1 MEEIDMFRNYFKIA
15 IRNLLRHRVYS
26 VINVMGLAV
35 GMAIFILILSYVQNE
50 LSYDSFHERSDQLYR
65 LMRVQK
71 MDGRMSP
78 SFFVP
83 APLAPALLNDFPEII
98 HAVRMT
104 GTGRLTINY
113 KDKSFVEKRLILA
126 DSPFFEAFSFPL
138 VRGNPRTALQDKYS
152 VTITEE
158 IAEKYFGDED
168 PIGKVLTCT
177 NRIDLKVVAVA
188 KNLPQNTVLDFDFLA
203 SFELINELF
212 GFNYLDSW
220 GAFNFSTY
228 VMARENIL
236 LSEFEKKSIE
246 ACQRYR
252 PSEIPDHQILYSL
265 FLQPIT
271 QVHLDTNVRLFIYIF
286 SAIAL
291 FILILAC
298 VNFMNL
304 AVAQSSAR
312 EKEVGMRK
320 VIGANRFQLIKQFLG
335 ESVFLSFVALPI
347 AICIVELLLPVYNAL
362 LNLNLQINYL
372 QNWVFIVGLMATAL
386 LVGIISGSYPAFYA
400 SATRPVHTLKSAFKS
415 TPKRSVL
422 RSILV
427 VSQFSVSIILIV
439 GTIVMH
445 NQLHFIRTK
454 DLGFNKENILSVI
467 LYDRNLSQNY
477 ESLKS
482 ELLKSPNILSASGNY
497 FMGGG
502 NNTVQWEGMQEDDY
516 MVMRYFT
523 VDSDFL
529 ETFQIDLLEGRNF
542 QKGSLSDVKYSY
554 LLNESALKALGWESG
569 VGKQFEVQMAGSE
582 MGRVIGVVKDFHFQ
596 TLHRKIRPL
605 VLRTAP
611 SFSVVS
617 LKIVPDDIPGT
628 LAFIRSQIKE
638 RAPNAPFEYYFV
650 DSDIEGMYRSERIM
664 SRMLSHFSF
673 LAIFIACLGLI
684 GLTSYS
690 IVQRTREIG
699 IRKVL
704 GATSSNIVTLLTK
717 QFIQWVLLANIIA
730 WPIAYYAMNRLLQ
743 FYAYRINIG
752 IWIFL
757 LAAFLAFF
765 IAVFTVSV
773 QAIRAAL
780 ANPVDALRYE

>member
-1 MEEIDMFRNYFKIA
+1 MFRNYFKIA
-15 IRNLLRHRVYS
+15 FRNLLRHRVYS

-65 LMRVQK
+65 LMRVEK
-71 MDGRMSP
+71 MEGRMST
-78 SFFVP
+78 SSYVP

-98 HAVRMT
+98 HVVRMT
-104 GTGRLTINY
+104 GTGGVTINH
-113 KDKSFVEKRLILA
+113 KDKSFVERRLILA
-126 DSPFFEAFSFPL
+126 DAPFFEAFSFPL
-138 VRGNPRTALQDKYS
+138 VKGNPKTALQDKYS
-152 VTITEE
+152 VVITEE

-168 PIGKVLTCT
+168 PIGKILTCA
-177 NRIDLKVVAVA
+177 NRIDLKVSAVA
-188 KNLPQNTVLDFDFLA
+188 KNLPLNTVLDFDFLS
-203 SFELINELF
+203 SFELINELL

-228 VMARENIL
+228 VMAREDIL
-236 LSEFEKKSIE
+236 HSEFEKKSVD

-252 PSEIPDHQILYSL
+252 PSETLDHQLLFSL

-271 QVHLDTNVRLFIYIF
+271 KVHLGTDVMAFIYIF

-335 ESVFLSFVALPI
+335 ESVFLSFIALPI
-347 AICIVELLLPVYNAL
+347 AVCIVELLLPVYNRL
-362 LNLNLQINYL
+362 LNLNLRMDYF
-372 QNWVFIVGLMATAL
+372 QNWTFVVGLVATAL

-400 SATRPVHTLKSAFKS
+400 SAMRPVHTLKSALKS
-415 TPKRSVL
+415 ASKRTIL

-427 VSQFSVSIILIV
+427 VSQFSVSIILII

-445 NQLHFIRTK
+445 NQLHFIRNR
-454 DLGFNKENILSVI
+454 DLGFNKENIMSVV

-482 ELLKSPNILSASGNY
+482 ELLRNPNISSASGNY

-502 NNTVQWEGMQEDDY
+502 NNTVQWEGMKENDY
-516 MVMRYFT
+516 MPMRYFT
-523 VDSDFL
+523 VDADFL
-529 ETFQIDLLEGRNF
+529 DTFQIELLEGRNF

-554 LLNESALKALGWESG
+554 LLNESAVKALGWESG
-569 VGKQFEVQMAGSE
+569 VGKQFQVQMAGSE
-582 MGRVIGVVKDFHFQ
+582 MGQVIGVVKDFHFQ
-596 TLHRKIRPL
+596 TLHREIRPL
-605 VLRTAP
+605 ALKTAP

-617 LKIVPDDIPGT
+617 MKIVPDDIPGT
-628 LAFIRSQIKE
+628 IAFIRSQIKE

-650 DSDIEGMYRSERIM
+650 DNDIDKMYRSDKIM

-673 LAIFIACLGLI
+673 LAIFIACLGLL
-684 GLTSYS
+684 GLTSFS
-690 IVQRTREIG
+690 IIQRTREIG

-704 GATSSNIVTLLTK
+704 GASTSTIVVLLTK
-717 QFIQWVLLANIIA
+717 QFTKWVIVANIIA
-730 WPIAYYAMNRLLQ
+730 WPIAYYAMDRLLQ
-743 FYAYRINIG
+743 FYAYRISIG

-757 LAAFLAFF
+757 LAAFLALV
-765 IAVFTVSV
+765 IAVSTVGF
-773 QAIRAAL
+773 QAMRAAL
-780 ANPVDALRYE
+780 ANPADALRYE

>member
-1 MEEIDMFRNYFKIA
+1 MFRNYFKIA
-15 IRNLLRHRVYS
+15 FRNLLRHRVYS

-65 LMRVQK
+65 LMRVEK
-71 MDGRMSP
+71 MEGRMST
-78 SFFVP
+78 SSYVP

-98 HAVRMT
+98 HVVRMT
-104 GTGRLTINY
+104 GTGGVTINH
-113 KDKSFVEKRLILA
+113 KDKSFVERRLILA
-126 DSPFFEAFSFPL
+126 DAPFFEAFSFPL
-138 VRGNPRTALQDKYS
+138 VKGNPKTALQDKYS
-152 VTITEE
+152 VVITEE

-168 PIGKVLTCT
+168 PIGKILTCA
-177 NRIDLKVVAVA
+177 NRIDLKVSAVA
-188 KNLPQNTVLDFDFLA
+188 KNLPLNTVLDFDFLS
-203 SFELINELF
+203 SFELINELL

-228 VMARENIL
+228 VMAREDIL
-236 LSEFEKKSIE
+236 HSEFEKKSVE

-252 PSEIPDHQILYSL
+252 PSETLDHQLLFSL

-271 QVHLDTNVRLFIYIF
+271 KVHLGTDVMAFIYIF

-335 ESVFLSFVALPI
+335 ESVFLSFIALPI
-347 AICIVELLLPVYNAL
+347 AVCIVELLLPVYNRL
-362 LNLNLQINYL
+362 LNLNLRMDYF
-372 QNWVFIVGLMATAL
+372 QNWTFVVGLVATAL

-400 SATRPVHTLKSAFKS
+400 SAMRPVHTLKSALKS
-415 TPKRSVL
+415 ASKRTIL

-427 VSQFSVSIILIV
+427 VSQFSVSIILII

-445 NQLHFIRTK
+445 NQLHFIRNR
-454 DLGFNKENILSVI
+454 DLGFNKENIMSVV

-482 ELLKSPNILSASGNY
+482 ELLRNPNISSASGNY

-502 NNTVQWEGMQEDDY
+502 NNTVQWEGMKENDY
-516 MVMRYFT
+516 MPMRYFT
-523 VDSDFL
+523 VDADFL
-529 ETFQIDLLEGRNF
+529 DTFQIELLEGRNF

-554 LLNESALKALGWESG
+554 LLNESAVKALGWESG
-569 VGKQFEVQMAGSE
+569 VGKQFQVQMAGSE
-582 MGRVIGVVKDFHFQ
+582 MGQVIGVVKDFHFQ
-596 TLHRKIRPL
+596 TLHREIRPL
-605 VLRTAP
+605 ALKTAP

-617 LKIVPDDIPGT
+617 MKIVPDDIPGT
-628 LAFIRSQIKE
+628 IAFIRSQIKE

-650 DSDIEGMYRSERIM
+650 DNDIDKMYRSDKIM

-673 LAIFIACLGLI
+673 LAIFIACLGLL
-684 GLTSYS
+684 GLTSFS
-690 IVQRTREIG
+690 IIQRTREIG

-704 GATSSNIVTLLTK
+704 GASTSTIVVLLTK
-717 QFIQWVLLANIIA
+717 QFTKWVIVANIIA
-730 WPIAYYAMNRLLQ
+730 WPIAYYAMDRLLQ
-743 FYAYRINIG
+743 FYAYRISIG

-757 LAAFLAFF
+757 LAAFLALV
-765 IAVFTVSV
+765 IAVSTVGF
-773 QAIRAAL
+773 QAMRAAL
-780 ANPVDALRYE
+780 ANPADALRYE

>member
-1 MEEIDMFRNYFKIA
+1 MFRNYFKIA
-15 IRNLLRHRVYS
+15 FR
-26 VINVMGLAV
+26 
-35 GMAIFILILSYVQNE
+35 AIFILILSYVQNE

-65 LMRVQK
+65 LMRVEK
-71 MDGRMSP
+71 MEGRMST
-78 SFFVP
+78 SSYVP

-98 HAVRMT
+98 HVVRMT
-104 GTGRLTINY
+104 GTGGVTINH
-113 KDKSFVEKRLILA
+113 KDKSFVERRLILA
-126 DSPFFEAFSFPL
+126 DAPFFEAFSFPL
-138 VRGNPRTALQDKYS
+138 VKGNPKTALQDKYS
-152 VTITEE
+152 VVITEE

-168 PIGKVLTCT
+168 PIGKILTCA
-177 NRIDLKVVAVA
+177 NRIDLKVSAVA
-188 KNLPQNTVLDFDFLA
+188 KNLPLNTVLDFDFLS

-228 VMARENIL
+228 VMAREDIL
-236 LSEFEKKSIE
+236 HSEFEKKSVD

-252 PSEIPDHQILYSL
+252 PSETLDHQLLFSL

-271 QVHLDTNVRLFIYIF
+271 KVHLGTDVMAFIYIF

-335 ESVFLSFVALPI
+335 ESVFLSFIALPI
-347 AICIVELLLPVYNAL
+347 AVCIVELLLPVYNRL
-362 LNLNLQINYL
+362 LNLNLRMDYF
-372 QNWVFIVGLMATAL
+372 QNWTFVVGLVATAL

-400 SATRPVHTLKSAFKS
+400 SAMRPVHTLKSALKS
-415 TPKRSVL
+415 ASKRTIL

-427 VSQFSVSIILIV
+427 VSQFSVSIILII

-445 NQLHFIRTK
+445 NQLHFIRNR
-454 DLGFNKENILSVI
+454 DLGFNKENIMSVV

-482 ELLKSPNILSASGNY
+482 ELLRNPNISSASGNY

-502 NNTVQWEGMQEDDY
+502 NNTVQWEGMKENDY
-516 MVMRYFT
+516 MPMRYFT
-523 VDSDFL
+523 VDADFL
-529 ETFQIDLLEGRNF
+529 DTFQIELLEGRNF

-554 LLNESALKALGWESG
+554 LLNESAVKALGWESG
-569 VGKQFEVQMAGSE
+569 VGKQFQVQMAGSE
-582 MGRVIGVVKDFHFQ
+582 MGQVIGVVKDFHFQ
-596 TLHRKIRPL
+596 TLHREIRPL
-605 VLRTAP
+605 ALKTAP

-617 LKIVPDDIPGT
+617 MKIVPDDIPGT
-628 LAFIRSQIKE
+628 IAFIRSQIKE

-650 DSDIEGMYRSERIM
+650 DNDIDKMYRSDKIM

-673 LAIFIACLGLI
+673 LAIFIACLGLL
-684 GLTSYS
+684 GLTSFS
-690 IVQRTREIG
+690 IIQRTREIG

-704 GATSSNIVTLLTK
+704 GASTSTIVVLLTK
-717 QFIQWVLLANIIA
+717 QFTKWVIVANIIA
-730 WPIAYYAMNRLLQ
+730 WPIAYYAMDRLLQ
-743 FYAYRINIG
+743 FYAYRISIG

-757 LAAFLAFF
+757 LAAFLALV
-765 IAVFTVSV
+765 IAVSTVGF
-773 QAIRAAL
+773 QAMRAAL
-780 ANPVDALRYE
+780 ANPADALRYE

>member
-1 MEEIDMFRNYFKIA
+1 MFRNYFKIA
-15 IRNLLRHRVYS
+15 FRNLLRHRVYS

-65 LMRVQK
+65 LMRVEK
-71 MDGRMSP
+71 MEGRMST
-78 SFFVP
+78 SSYVP

-98 HAVRMT
+98 HVVRMT
-104 GTGRLTINY
+104 GTGGVTINH
-113 KDKSFVEKRLILA
+113 KDKSFVERRLILA
-126 DSPFFEAFSFPL
+126 DAPFFEAFSFPL
-138 VRGNPRTALQDKYS
+138 VKGNPKTALQDKYS
-152 VTITEE
+152 VVITEE

-168 PIGKVLTCT
+168 PIGKILTCA
-177 NRIDLKVVAVA
+177 NRIDLKVSAVA
-188 KNLPQNTVLDFDFLA
+188 KNLPLNTVLDFDFLS

-228 VMARENIL
+228 VMAREDIL
-236 LSEFEKKSIE
+236 HSEFEKKSVE

-252 PSEIPDHQILYSL
+252 PSETLDHQLLFSL

-271 QVHLDTNVRLFIYIF
+271 KVHLGTDVMAFIYIF

-335 ESVFLSFVALPI
+335 ESVFLSFIALPI
-347 AICIVELLLPVYNAL
+347 AVCIVELLLPVYNRL
-362 LNLNLQINYL
+362 LNLNLRMDYF
-372 QNWVFIVGLMATAL
+372 QNWTFVVGLVATAL

-400 SATRPVHTLKSAFKS
+400 SAMRPVHTLKSALKS
-415 TPKRSVL
+415 ASKRTIL

-427 VSQFSVSIILIV
+427 VSQFSVSIILII

-445 NQLHFIRTK
+445 NQLHFIRNR
-454 DLGFNKENILSVI
+454 DLGFNKENIMSVV

-482 ELLKSPNILSASGNY
+482 ELLRNPNISSASGNY

-502 NNTVQWEGMQEDDY
+502 NNTVQWEGMKENDY
-516 MVMRYFT
+516 MPMRYFT
-523 VDSDFL
+523 VDADFL
-529 ETFQIDLLEGRNF
+529 DTFQIELLEGRNF

-554 LLNESALKALGWESG
+554 LLNESAVKALGWESG
-569 VGKQFEVQMAGSE
+569 VGKQFQVQMAGSE
-582 MGRVIGVVKDFHFQ
+582 MGQVIGVVKDFHFQ
-596 TLHRKIRPL
+596 TLHREIRPL
-605 VLRTAP
+605 ALKTAP

-617 LKIVPDDIPGT
+617 MKIVPDDIPGT
-628 LAFIRSQIKE
+628 IAFIRSQIKE

-650 DSDIEGMYRSERIM
+650 DNDIDKMYRSDKIM

-673 LAIFIACLGLI
+673 LAIFIACLGLL
-684 GLTSYS
+684 GLTSFS
-690 IVQRTREIG
+690 IIQRTREIG

-704 GATSSNIVTLLTK
+704 GASTSTIVVLLTK
-717 QFIQWVLLANIIA
+717 QFTKWVIVANIIA
-730 WPIAYYAMNRLLQ
+730 WPIAYYAMDRLLQ
-743 FYAYRINIG
+743 FYAYRISIG

-757 LAAFLAFF
+757 LAAFLALV
-765 IAVFTVSV
+765 IAVSTVGF
-773 QAIRAAL
+773 QAMRAAL
-780 ANPVDALRYE
+780 ANPADALRYE